1 MTMPQLINITTIEAT
16 LELLTGLRIGAGDNE
31 MHIGGV
37 DNTVI
42 KHPLTGAPYI
52 PGSSLKGKMRS
63 LLEWRSGAVQEA
75 PLGTKDLNEETK
87 DLNEETNVQQ
97 KEIKRI
103 LQLFGIGGGD
113 AKDAEKLVRKLGPTR
128 LAFWDCPLDPKWE
141 EGVRNNNQLLTEV
154 KSENLINRISGVA
167 EHPRNT
173 ERVPAG
179 AKFTFRLSLKKLASD
194 DEKLLETVL
203 QGLKL
208 IEHDSL
214 GGSGSRGY
222 GKVKFVGLKIDGE
235 DWTEKFKTIEAFP
248 KTQAA

>member
-1 MTMPQLINITTIEAT
+1 MPQQLTTITTIEAT
-16 LELLTGLRIGAGDNE
+16 LELVTGLHIGAGDNE

-42 KHPLTGAPYI
+42 KHPLTGSPFI

-63 LLEWRSGAVQEA
+63 LLEWRSGAVQEK
-75 PLGTKDLNEETK
+75 PLGAKDYNKASEP
-87 DLNEETNVQQ
+87 QQ
-97 KEIKRI
+97 AEIKRI

-113 AKDAEKLVRKLGPTR
+113 VKDDADLVAALGPTR
-128 LAFWDCPLDPKWE
+128 LSFWDCPLDEEWE
-141 EGVRNNNQLLTEV
+141 KMVRGDNQLLTEV
-154 KSENLINRISGVA
+154 KSENVINRISGVA

-179 AKFTFRLSLKKLASD
+179 AKFVFRLSMKKLGGD
-194 DEKLLETVL
+194 NTLLLDTVL

-208 IEHDSL
+208 IELDSL

-222 GKVKFVGLKIDGE
+222 GKVKFVELSINGE
-235 DWTEKFKTIEAFP
+235 DKAEYFKQVKAFP
-248 KTQAA
+248 EN

>member
-1 MTMPQLINITTIEAT
+1 MPQLMNIITIEAT
-16 LELLTGLRIGAGDNE
+16 LEVLTGLRIGAGDDE

-42 KHPLTGAPYI
+42 KHPLTGSPYI

-63 LLEWRSGAVQEA
+63 LLEWRSGAVKEA
-75 PLGTKDLNEETK
+75 PLGAEDFKEAAEA
-87 DLNEETNVQQ
+87 Q
-97 KEIKRI
+97 KPEIKRI
-103 LQLFGIGGGD
+103 LQLFGIGGDD
-113 AKDAEKLVRKLGPTR
+113 AKEAKDPVKALGPTR
-128 LAFWDCPLDPKWE
+128 LAFWDCPLEAAWE
-141 EGVRNNNQLLTEV
+141 KNVRDDNQLLIEV

-167 EHPRNT
+167 QHPRNT

-179 AKFTFRLSLKKLASD
+179 AKFDFRLSLKRLAGD
-194 DEKLLETVL
+194 DDALLDTVL

-222 GKVKFVGLKIDGE
+222 GKVAFKALKVNGE

-248 KTQAA
+248 KPQAA